1 MATGGVE
8 GQFPARARADVGQT
22 PLVTDAQVQQS
33 GTMESNSWSATFL
46 CMYVRGMYGVD
57 AAGRWGV
64 RQWLVSCIWRACDG
78 WQSGGQRS
86 GRRDGDGSQ
95 AVSLLL

>member
-57 AAGRWGV
+57 AAGRWGGSSVVGVLYMARV
-64 RQWLVSCIWRACDG
+64 RWLAV
-78 WQSGGQRS
+78 GGQRS